1 MMSLES
7 FIDETIKKAIERGE
21 FDDLKGKGKPLD
33 LTTYFNTPE
42 DLRMAYSLL
51 RSNEFRPEEVDIM
64 KEIGQLR
71 EEISV
76 SKSAEEKSALTKTL
90 HKKQLALTLMM
101 EKYKRKR

>member
-1 MMSLES
+1 MSLES
-7 FIDETIKKAIERGE
+7 LIDETIKKAIERGE

-33 LTTYFNTPE
+33 LTAYFNMPE

-51 RSNEFRPEEVDIM
+51 KSNEFMPEEVDMM

-71 EEISV
+71 EKISAC
-76 SKSAEEKSALTKTL
+76 SSEEEKLALTKTL
-90 HKKQLALTLMM
+90 HEKQLALALAM